1 MTTNLVGSL
10 DMATAAMPHEG
21 KGSALVN
28 TDSVTGLQGNKKPLK
43 HSTTKGGVYAL
54 TDHSPSA

>member
-1 MTTNLVGSL
+1 
-10 DMATAAMPHEG
+10 MATAAMPHSG